1 MRKKLIGIMSTYDL
15 LEVIDINEA
24 EKPENHE
31 KHKPYEGK
39 VKNEK
44 HINKGLFKDKKLN
57 KLWERAETGGFSP
70 EELAALKEEF
80 THHEEKIQLYYSM
93 LEKLTNVKDDRD
105 NEKHLSKLI
114 AISHSRC
121 LISFR
126 SILGYFVCFTHFSVF
141 SSHNLDAIDEEN
153 HDSFNEIFSPNEDTN
168 EVKQIE
174 KPEEK
179 HRKYEAKVNDVRD
192 KHREIRDN
200 TDRLERK
207 VAEKSDESDFIE
219 PKVQGLWKIAQAG
232 IFTADELAS
241 IKVELHHF
249 ESRFL
254 KLRTMH
260 AEHAL
265 ARERNKDLKP
275 GDKHHDRLDELEG
288 KIKKHSRKVE
298 KLQDDLEKRL
308 QKHNEL

>member
-1 MRKKLIGIMSTYDL
+1 MQFPI
-15 LEVIDINEA
+15 
-24 EKPENHE
+24 P
-31 KHKPYEGK
+31 
-39 VKNEK
+39 
-44 HINKGLFKDKKLN
+44 
-57 KLWERAETGGFSP
+57 FSH
-70 EELAALKEEF
+70 F
-80 THHEEKIQLYYSM
+80 
-93 LEKLTNVKDDRD
+93 
-105 NEKHLSKLI
+105 
-114 AISHSRC
+114 
-121 LISFR
+121 SF
-126 SILGYFVCFTHFSVF
+126 LGYFVSHSSFFSF
-141 SSHNLDAIDEEN
+141 LNLDAVDEED
-153 HDSFNEIFSPNEDTN
+153 HDSYNEIFAPNEQTN

-179 HRKYEAKVNDVRD
+179 HRKYEAKVNEVRD

-207 VAEKSDESDFIE
+207 VSEKSEGSDFIE

-232 IFTADELAS
+232 NFSADELAS

-249 ESRFL
+249 EARFL

-298 KLQDDLEKRL
+298 KLQEDLEKRL
-308 QKHNEL
+308 QQHNEL